1 MTSRSS
7 TVTTCLLEMLEK
19 HDFVSS
25 QQTVE
30 MMKADV
36 VRHANGAE
44 QSDDLTM
51 LCVKVQGHLPKL

>member
-1 MTSRSS
+1 MDDKNEQYGDD
-7 TVTTCLLEMLEK
+7 LLIEMIEK
-19 HDFVSS
+19 HPFISS
-25 QQTVE
+25 QETVE

-51 LCVKVQGHLPKL
+51 LCVKVKGNLPN